1 MTNSGKTP
9 VPSLLD
15 RLLPR
20 LKYPQLFMVLAGL
33 FLADLLIPDPV
44 PFVDEALLAVLTFL
58 VGSWRTRKAPAEDAP
73 APPPKQPPKDVT
85 DIGSDG
91 PARSD
96 RGDETGSSGR

>member
-1 MTNSGKTP
+1 MTSTQKTP
-9 VPSLLD
+9 VPSLLE

-58 VGSWRTRKAPAEDAP
+58 VGSWRTRKKPATEDSP
-73 APPPKQPPKDVT
+73 AAQPPKDVT
-85 DIGSDG
+85 DVGSDG
-91 PARSD
+91 PARKD
-96 RGDETGSSGR
+96 RDDGSE